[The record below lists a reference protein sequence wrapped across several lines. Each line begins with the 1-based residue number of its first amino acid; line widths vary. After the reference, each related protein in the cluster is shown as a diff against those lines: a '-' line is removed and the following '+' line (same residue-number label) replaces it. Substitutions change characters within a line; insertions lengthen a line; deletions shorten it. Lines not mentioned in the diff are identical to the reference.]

1 MSKKV
6 FTLIAVLVMAAMILS
21 ACGAPAT
28 QSPAPAETQ
37 PPAAEATEPPAEA
50 TEPPAEATKPPAEVT
65 EPPAGETIRA
75 CQVTDAGG
83 IDDRSFNATAWLGVQ
98 RAMEEL
104 GIDGQYLESQQQTDY
119 ERNISQFIE
128 ADCDLIITVGFLL
141 DAATAAAAD
150 ANPDQNFAIV
160 DFAYDPPRDNVLGLV
175 YATHQAG
182 FLAGYLAAG
191 MTQTGA
197 IGTFGG
203 LQIPS
208 VTTFMDGYALGAQY
222 YNEVHGTDVRVLGWD
237 PVAQTGLFAG
247 NFESTDD
254 GRTLG
259 TTLMDEGADVIM
271 PVAGPVGLGTAAAVQ
286 ERGEGYYIVGVD
298 SDWTV
303 SSPEYADII
312 LTSVIKRMD
321 NSVYDAIQQ
330 VIDGTFAGGIYL
342 GTLENEGVGLGTI
355 HANVPAELI
364 AEVEALIPEIIAGN
378 IQTDPTAQ

>member
-28 QSPAPAETQ
+28 QSPAP
-37 PPAAEATEPPAEA
+37 
-50 TEPPAEATKPPAEVT
+50 
-65 EPPAGETIRA
+65 GETIRA